1 MEENNIVEW
10 NPGNMLEV
18 TLNEP
23 DDFLK
28 IRETLTRIGVASRKD
43 NKLYQSCHILHKQ
56 GRYFIVH
63 FKELF
68 LLDGKKSTAF
78 RIFYDAIDVVEQK
91 VEEESA
97 LDVWKKAVEN
107 VTPAVEVRSRRI
119 GGATFQIPQ
128 PIRDARKLSMA
139 MKWMIGFARKRNDK
153 TMSQKLASEIVAAYK
168 EEGAAF
174 KKKQDT
180 HRMAEANKAFSHFRF

>member
-1 MEENNIVEW
+1 MRKSPAKKRRLLPDAKFNDTMVTQFVNN
-10 NPGNMLEV
+10 MM
-18 TLNEP
+18 
-23 DDFLK
+23 
-28 IRETLTRIGVASRKD
+28 
-43 NKLYQSCHILHKQ
+43 Y
-56 GRYFIVH
+56 
-63 FKELF
+63 
-68 LLDGKKSTAF
+68 DGKKSTAF
-78 RIFYDAIDVVEQK
+78 KIFYDALAIVETR
-91 VEEESA
+91 VEDESP
-97 LDVWKKAVEN
+97 LDVWKKAVQN

-153 TMSQKLASEIVAAYK
+153 SMSQKLAAEIVAAYK

-180 HRMAEANKAFSHFRF
+180 HRMAEGNKAFSHFRF